1 MKERSRKFL
10 DKSRRAIAAARL
22 LVAADDFETAA
33 SRAYYAMFQ
42 AAQIALRVVRV
53 ERTEWTHGAL
63 QAAFVTELIRRRK
76 VYPAAFADYLSS
88 GLHSR
93 QLADYSTNG
102 VSRRVAQRLVRRAAT
117 LVSAVQKEVG
127 GANQSEG

>member
-1 MKERSRKFL
+1 MTLDRAHESLRAAELCLGER
-10 DKSRRAIAAARL
+10 
-22 LVAADDFETAA
+22 LVNSAA

-42 AAQIALRVVRV
+42 ASQVALRAVHVG
-53 ERTEWTHGAL
+53 RTEWTHSAL

-76 VYPAAFADYLSS
+76 VYPAAFAEYFSS

-93 QLADYSTNG
+93 QLADYSAGG

-117 LVSAVQKEVG
+117 LLAAVEKEVDDG
-127 GANQSEG
+127 SRSQR

>member
-1 MKERSRKFL
+1 MTL
-10 DKSRRAIAAARL
+10 DRAHESLRAAQLCLREACINS
-22 LVAADDFETAA
+22 AT